1 MSVTMENYLQAQH
14 AVLGSALIEPQLVPK
29 VIQQTRKED
38 FTGPARTVYN
48 AMCRLF
54 ADGVTVDVVT
64 LANALGSDYR
74 NYLMELMQITPTAA
88 NVDYYLSLCRE
99 QAKVLA
105 LRDIGVQISTA
116 ENSEEL
122 RILLDEANALMVD
135 KSALRI
141 TTMEDAMRTF
151 MERHVGERKY
161 LSWAIPALNK
171 VLYCEP
177 GDFVLLGGYP
187 SAGKSAFALQCCWHW
202 AERMNVGFFS
212 LETSSEKLFDRKMAG
227 ETGLT
232 MEQIKLNQI
241 SDSDWERIG
250 CMVERVVTR
259 KLELIPASGMTV
271 AQVRSV
277 TAMRRYD
284 LIIIDYVQLLSAEG
298 FNRTEQVTNISL
310 ALHRLAQDMK
320 VTVIGLSQ
328 LKRKE
333 NSDTPENSDLRESG
347 QLEQDADVIMMLRM
361 KAKSKMTGPRQLFI
375 TKNKEGARAMI
386 ELDFDGQRQTFSKA
400 KNTQEVVDKYTH
412 EGKKVRRKNAQASM
426 EQMSIVTE
434 YDPEMPFGK
443 EEEIGGLRVNR
454 EHSFHEVNAS
464 CNVLCDIC
472 ENGNCEEC
480 KVFQLANRDTRYYQ
494 LPL

>member
-1 MSVTMENYLQAQH
+1 MSVTMDDYLQAQN
-14 AVLGSALIEPQLVPK
+14 AVLGSALIEPELVPK

-38 FTGPARTVYN
+38 FAGPARTVYN

-54 ADGVTVDVVT
+54 AEGVTVDVVT
-64 LANALGSDYR
+64 LANALGEEYR
-74 NYLMELMQITPTAA
+74 QYLIQLMQITPTAA
-88 NVDYYLSLCRE
+88 NVDHYLRLCRE
-99 QAKVLA
+99 QARVLA
-105 LRDIGVQISTA
+105 VREIGNELARAQS
-116 ENSEEL
+116 SEEL
-122 RILLDEANALMVD
+122 RRLLDKANALMVD
-135 KSALRI
+135 KSSLRI
-141 TTMEDAMRTF
+141 CTMEDAMRIF

-161 LSWAIPALNK
+161 LSWPITVLNQ

-177 GDFVLLGGYP
+177 GDFVILGGYP

-202 AERMNVGFFS
+202 AEQMRVGFFS

-227 ETGLT
+227 ESGLT

-250 CMVERVVTR
+250 CMVTRVISR

-284 LIIIDYVQLLSAEG
+284 LIVIDYVQLLSAEG

-347 QLEQDADVIMMLRM
+347 QLEQDADAILMLRM
-361 KAKSKMTGPRQLFI
+361 KNKGKMIGPRQLFI
-375 TKNKEGARAMI
+375 TKNKEGARAVV
-386 ELDFDGQRQTFSKA
+386 ELDFDGQRQIFSKSNNPGELA
-400 KNTQEVVDKYTH
+400 GKYAH
-412 EGKKVRRKNAQASM
+412 EGKSARRRNARQIE
-426 EQMSIVTE
+426 EQLEMITA
-434 YDPEMPFGK
+434 YDPECPFGRG
-443 EEEIGGLRVNR
+443 EE
-454 EHSFHEVNAS
+454 
-464 CNVLCDIC
+464 
-472 ENGNCEEC
+472 
-480 KVFQLANRDTRYYQ
+480 
-494 LPL
+494 

>member
-1 MSVTMENYLQAQH
+1 
-14 AVLGSALIEPQLVPK
+14 
-29 VIQQTRKED
+29 
-38 FTGPARTVYN
+38 
-48 AMCRLF
+48 
-54 ADGVTVDVVT
+54 
-64 LANALGSDYR
+64 
-74 NYLMELMQITPTAA
+74 
-88 NVDYYLSLCRE
+88 
-99 QAKVLA
+99 
-105 LRDIGVQISTA
+105 
-116 ENSEEL
+116 
-122 RILLDEANALMVD
+122 VD
-135 KSALRI
+135 KSSLRI
-141 TTMEDAMRTF
+141 CTMEDAMRIF

-161 LSWAIPALNK
+161 LSWPITVLNQ

-177 GDFVLLGGYP
+177 GDFVILGGYP

-412 EGKKVRRKNAQASM
+412 E
-426 EQMSIVTE
+426 
-434 YDPEMPFGK
+434 
-443 EEEIGGLRVNR
+443 
-454 EHSFHEVNAS
+454 
-464 CNVLCDIC
+464 
-472 ENGNCEEC
+472 
-480 KVFQLANRDTRYYQ
+480 
-494 LPL
+494 